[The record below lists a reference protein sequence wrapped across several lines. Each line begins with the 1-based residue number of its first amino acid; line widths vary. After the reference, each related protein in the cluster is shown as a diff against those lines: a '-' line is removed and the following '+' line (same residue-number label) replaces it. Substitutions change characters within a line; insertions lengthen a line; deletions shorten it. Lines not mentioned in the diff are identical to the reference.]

1 MVVFFIDIVCLL
13 GGGGGGVEEDFQL
26 DLVPLLSQLTA
37 KQTKKNRC
45 IV

>member
-13 GGGGGGVEEDFQL
+13 GGGGGVEEDFQL